1 MNDVSNVN
9 PTVKKEQEFS
19 TTPNSVRKS
28 AISNLRESI
37 KNLNNKELASS
48 TKHKIILLGDSHLRG
63 YACSLKSIISKE
75 YDILGVVKPGSGS
88 SELKESVKE
97 GMAQY
102 SFNDLI
108 IISSGTNDL
117 EQNGFK
123 DTFQNI
129 RSFITNNYHSNILL
143 MNIPY
148 RYDLPNSHEVNKE
161 ISAINSKLKKLVR
174 ALPHARYICS
184 DNDRKLFTNHGL
196 HRNKLGKMLISL
208 QLAEYIITTFG
219 HKSTTPISLRWYNDE
234 EGNSL
239 HHDLSQTTQNRNS
252 NRHRKTPI
260 TRSNDFLWIT

>member
-1 MNDVSNVN
+1 MNDVPNVN

-19 TTPNSVRKS
+19 TTPNNVHKS
-28 AISNLRESI
+28 AINNLRETI
-37 KNLNNKELASS
+37 KNLNNKELTYS

-63 YACSLKSIISKE
+63 YACSLKSVISKH
-75 YDILGVVKPGSGS
+75 YDILGVVKWGSGS
-88 SELKESVKE
+88 SKLKESVKE
-97 GMAQY
+97 GLAQY

-148 RYDLPNSHEVNKE
+148 RFDLPNSHEVNE
-161 ISAINSKLKKLVR
+161 DISAINHKLKKLVR
-174 ALPHARYICS
+174 ALHHARHICS

-196 HRNKLGKMLISL
+196 HRNKLGKILISL

-219 HKSTTPISLRWYNDE
+219 HRSTV
-234 EGNSL
+234 
-239 HHDLSQTTQNRNS
+239 HV
-252 NRHRKTPI
+252 
-260 TRSNDFLWIT
+260 